1 MEILAGVCLGL
12 VAWFLL
18 RILLMGVYT
27 VDQNERAVKTRFG
40 RAVRVPG
47 GKTTLDD
54 PVSETLRPEER
65 ARYMYPQVRVIPPGG
80 PYFKMPWEKIYK
92 VSIATM
98 TVNMALD
105 PEVPSANDNGTR
117 LEAVTKDQLN
127 TGLTGQI
134 RYRVSE
140 ANLYAFLFGIKRP
153 FVHVVAYFVSVLRQR
168 IASFEAKAVDLA
180 PGTVA
185 LTGAQ
190 APLAG
195 SEMTGI
201 SINDLRKNL
210 RDLNEY
216 MDNECRSAP
225 ARYGVILDA
234 SLITGIDP
242 PPEVESAL
250 AAINTAHNQVSSD
263 ISLAQAAADQRVVQ
277 SRRAV
282 EIETLRAQA
291 EVEPVKSLAAELGA
305 LHRTGPGIL
314 ASYLR
319 NVRLALYDK
328 AQQIYLEAGK

>member
-1 MEILAGVCLGL
+1 MLILAGVVLGL
-12 VAWFLL
+12 AAWFLM
-18 RILLMGVYT
+18 RIVLLGVYT

-47 GKTTLDD
+47 AKTTLDD
-54 PVSETLRPEER
+54 PITEFLRPEER
-65 ARYMYPQVRVIPPGG
+65 SRYSYPQVRVIPPGG
-80 PYFKMPWEKIYK
+80 PYFKMPWEKIRK

-105 PEVPSANDNGTR
+105 LENSSANENGKR

-127 TGLTGQI
+127 TGLTGEI

-140 ANLYAFLFGIKRP
+140 ANLYAFLFGIKKP
-153 FVHVVAYFVSVLRQR
+153 FVHVMAYFVSVLRQR
-168 IASFEAKAVDLA
+168 IANFEAKPVQLA
-180 PGTVA
+180 A
-185 LTGAQ
+185 AADASGAA
-190 APLAG
+190 APIAG
-195 SEMTGI
+195 GEMTGI

-216 MDNECRSAP
+216 MDQESRSAP

-291 EVEPVKSLAAELGA
+291 EVEPVKSLAAELA
-305 LHRTGPGIL
+305 DLHRAGPNVLG
-314 ASYLR
+314 AYMR

-328 AQQIYLEAGK
+328 AQQIYMGTGQ